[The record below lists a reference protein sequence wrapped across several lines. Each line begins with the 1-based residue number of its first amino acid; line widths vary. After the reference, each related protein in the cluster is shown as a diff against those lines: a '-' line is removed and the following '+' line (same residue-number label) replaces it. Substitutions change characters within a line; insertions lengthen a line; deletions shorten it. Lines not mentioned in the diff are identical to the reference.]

1 MKTFF
6 AFGAAALV
14 IGAAFPAT
22 LGTDAA
28 KAAVQGRTV
37 AQSFG
42 PRWFG
47 PGSGGA
53 AQQLVQ
59 LLATSQ
65 ADGLNPKRYNVKG
78 LSRAVAAAQGGDPA
92 AAQRAS
98 AMLNSALLAYA
109 RDTRHDPNIGIIYID
124 RELRPTAA
132 FGSRSCCPRPPPRP
146 RWATM
151 SPRWVG

>member
-14 IGAAFPAT
+14 IGAAFPST

-42 PRWFG
+42 PRC
-47 PGSGGA
+47 SGGA

-98 AMLNSALLAYA
+98 AMLNSALLA
-109 RDTRHDPNIGIIYID
+109 
-124 RELRPTAA
+124 
-132 FGSRSCCPRPPPRP
+132 SS
-146 RWATM
+146 
-151 SPRWVG
+151 